1 MGYNV
6 ARQASASFEVR
17 DGVISTDDF
26 SVKGQGF
33 EMIGGGKISFLDD
46 KINFN
51 IRINASGIPGAPLF
65 PVSKLFEYTTDSQ
78 LSKPSWR
85 PVRLPSL

>member
-1 MGYNV
+1 M
-6 ARQASASFEVR
+6 
-17 DGVISTDDF
+17 ISTDDF

-33 EMIGGGKISFLDD
+33 EMIGGGKVYFLDD

-51 IRINASGIPGAPLF
+51 IRINATGLPGVLLF
-65 PVSKLFEYTTDSQ
+65 PVSKLFEYTTDSP

-85 PVRLPSL
+85 SAHLPGA